1 MSDVKPEGTDDRKS
15 GIKRKTDDRPPG
27 RQLAKQQRALEEHRS
42 KKLRMTNEEIALQ
55 KRHVEE
61 LERHNDINLFT
72 QGPGGAESDMAKQFF
87 AIQQKK
93 RLAAMNT
100 GMEDKGE
107 NKGLTISETVVL
119 DGDE

>member
-1 MSDVKPEGTDDRKS
+1 
-15 GIKRKTDDRPPG
+15 
-27 RQLAKQQRALEEHRS
+27 
-42 KKLRMTNEEIALQ
+42 
-55 KRHVEE
+55 
-61 LERHNDINLFT
+61 
-72 QGPGGAESDMAKQFF
+72 MAKQFF